1 MWLCQFAA
9 AATVML
15 ELSALPAILLP
26 RLRVFTLAGLLGL
39 QILIALM
46 LGVYFT
52 PHLVGYA
59 LFLPWERY
67 QKKLRM
73 RSG

>member
-1 MWLCQFAA
+1 V
-9 AATVML
+9 ATVVV
-15 ELSALPAILLP
+15 ELSALPALFA
-26 RLRVFTLAGLLGL
+26 RRRVFALVGLLGL
-39 QILIALM
+39 QTLIALM

-67 QKKLRM
+67 Y
-73 RSG
+73 SGLYGPAGR